1 LCNSNDCVQ
10 VVSHKET
17 TMKMNRLDDLYVD
30 QLKDLYSAEKQLVQ
44 ALPKMAKAA
53 TSEELKSGFQEHLD
67 QTKTHV
73 SRLEQI
79 FASLGSSPGR
89 KKCEAMEGLVKE
101 GEEAV
106 QLEGDPIVRD
116 AALIAAAQRVEH
128 YEIAAYGTVRTFA
141 NHLGRRD
148 QSDLLQTT
156 LDEEGATDKKL
167 TALAEG
173 SMFSTGINEQ
183 ANAPLAAGSKAKR

>member
-1 LCNSNDCVQ
+1 MI
-10 VVSHKET
+10 
-17 TMKMNRLDDLYVD
+17 MKMNRLDDLYLD

-53 TSEELKSGFQEHLD
+53 NSEELKMGFQEHLE

-101 GEEAV
+101 GQEAIE
-106 QLEGDPIVRD
+106 LEGNAFVRD

-128 YEIAAYGTVRTFA
+128 YEIAAYGTVRTIA
-141 NHLGRRD
+141 NHLGRSD
-148 QSDLLQTT
+148 QSNLLQMT

-173 SMFSTGINEQ
+173 GIFSSGINEK
-183 ANAPLAAGSKAKR
+183 AEMAGGKTKA

>member
-1 LCNSNDCVQ
+1 
-10 VVSHKET
+10 
-17 TMKMNRLDDLYVD
+17 MKMNRLDDLYVD
-30 QLKDLYSAEKQLVQ
+30 QLKDLYNAEKQLVQ

-53 TSEELKSGFQEHLD
+53 TTEELRMGFQEHLEE
-67 QTKTHV
+67 TKNHV
-73 SRLEQI
+73 NRLEQI

-101 GEEAV
+101 GQEAIEL
-106 QLEGDPIVRD
+106 QGDAIVRD

-141 NHLGRRD
+141 NHLGRKD
-148 QSDLLQTT
+148 ESELLQMT
-156 LDEEGATDKKL
+156 LDEEGATDKRL

-173 SMFSTGINEQ
+173 GIFSTGINEK
-183 ANAPLAAGSKAKR
+183 ASEAAGVKSKR

>member
-1 LCNSNDCVQ
+1 
-10 VVSHKET
+10 
-17 TMKMNRLDDLYVD
+17 MKMNRLDDLYLD

-53 TSEELKSGFQEHLD
+53 NSEELRMGFQEHLE
-67 QTKTHV
+67 QTKNHV
-73 SRLEQI
+73 NRLEQI

-101 GEEAV
+101 GQEAIEL
-106 QLEGDPIVRD
+106 QGDAFIRD

-128 YEIAAYGTVRTFA
+128 YEIAAYGTVRTIA
-141 NHLGRRD
+141 NHLGHQD
-148 QSDLLQTT
+148 QSSLLQQT

-167 TALAEG
+167 TAMAEG
-173 SMFSTGINEQ
+173 GIFSTGINEK
-183 ANAPLAAGSKAKR
+183 AETAGGKSSR

>member
-1 LCNSNDCVQ
+1 
-10 VVSHKET
+10 
-17 TMKMNRLDDLYVD
+17 MKMNRLDDLYLD

-53 TSEELKSGFQEHLD
+53 SSQELKAGFEEHLG

-73 SRLEQI
+73 ERLEQI
-79 FASLGSSPGR
+79 FAALGSSPGR
-89 KKCEAMEGLVKE
+89 KKCAAMEGLIQE
-101 GEEAV
+101 GQEAIE
-106 QLEGDPIVRD
+106 LEGNASVRD

-128 YEIAAYGTVRTFA
+128 YEIAAYGTVRTYA
-141 NHLGRRD
+141 DHLGHSD
-148 QSDLLQTT
+148 QSSLLQMT

-173 SMFSTGINEQ
+173 GLFSGGINEQ
-183 ANAPLAAGSKAKR
+183 AETAPKAAKSSKAKS